1 MKVLLCRQTK
11 KPLRPNR
18 DHVELTG
25 LRKQEG
31 WLQLLLP
38 GDLDLG
44 RFPTDGSGNE
54 MQDDAS
60 TEGAIVLSFR

>member
-1 MKVLLCRQTK
+1 MGCEVKISV
-11 KPLRPNR
+11 
-18 DHVELTG
+18 
-25 LRKQEG
+25 QEG

-60 TEGAIVLSFR
+60 TEGRQCF